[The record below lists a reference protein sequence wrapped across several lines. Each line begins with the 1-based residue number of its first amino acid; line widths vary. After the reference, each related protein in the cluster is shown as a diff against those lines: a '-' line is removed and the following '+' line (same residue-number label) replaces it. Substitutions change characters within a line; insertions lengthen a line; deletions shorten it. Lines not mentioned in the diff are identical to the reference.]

1 MRMRDR
7 SGFTLF
13 ELLTVIVLMGIV
25 LALAYPRMSSMATSA
40 SVRTARGA
48 MITAVN
54 VAKSSAVTS
63 GKCGYL
69 KLTASSVTVFTTPC
83 QGGTQITIVSN
94 RNFNSDYGVTVTLQ
108 KGSGSV
114 LTADSLGFDPRGI
127 PLNTA
132 VSSVFTIAKNGAT
145 KTVTVG
151 NYGRIQ

>member
-25 LALAYPRMSSMATSA
+25 LAFAYPRMSSMATSA
-40 SVRTARGA
+40 SVRTARSA
-48 MITAVN
+48 MMTAVN

-69 KLTASSVTVFTTPC
+69 RLTSSSVTVFTTPC
-83 QGGTQITIVSN
+83 EGGSQITVVSN
-94 RNFNSDYGVTVTLQ
+94 RNFASDYGVAVTLT
-108 KGSGSV
+108 KGSGSA

-127 PLNTA
+127 PLNNTQ
-132 VSSVFTIAKNGAT
+132 SSVFTITKNNLT
-145 KTVTVG
+145 RTVTVG
-151 NYGRIQ
+151 NYGRVQ

>member
-25 LALAYPRMSSMATSA
+25 LALAYPRMSSMAASA

-48 MITAVN
+48 LITAVN

-69 KLTASSVTVFTTPC
+69 KLATNAVTVFTTPC
-83 QGGTQITIVSN
+83 EGGSQITVVSN
-94 RNFNSDYGVTVTLQ
+94 RNFERDYGVGVTIA
-108 KGSGSV
+108 KGGG
-114 LTADSLGFDPRGI
+114 TASDTDSLGFDPRGI
-127 PLNTA
+127 PLNTTQ
-132 VSSVFTIAKNGAT
+132 SSVFTVTKSGLT
-145 KTVTVG
+145 KTVTIG